1 MENTDY
7 LRLEDGST
15 LAYQHRPGTSPGV
28 IFFPGFKSDMG
39 GTKALAL
46 DAWCAARGQQYTRFD
61 YSGHGASSG
70 AFEEGSIGRWRDDA
84 LAVLDQ
90 VTTGPQ
96 VIVGSSMGGWMMLL
110 VALARPERLAG
121 LVGIAAAPDFTG
133 RMQARLDLGQ
143 RTQLEQTGYCDIPN
157 DYDDGQPY
165 RISRH
170 MLEEGSNHFLLE
182 QSIDIDLPVRLIHGQ
197 LDEDVPWQLSLE
209 ISESLLSSDV
219 ELQLVKSGD
228 HRLSEPQDLER
239 LTDTLQALLD
249 RLAGPA

>member
-1 MENTDY
+1 MTDTDY

-15 LAYQHRPGTSPGV
+15 LAYHHRPGSSPGV

-70 AFEEGSIGRWRDDA
+70 VFEEGSIGRWLEDA
-84 LAVLDQ
+84 LAILDE

-110 VALARPERLAG
+110 AARARPERLAG
-121 LVGIAAAPDFTG
+121 LVGIASAPDFTE
-133 RMQARLDLGQ
+133 RMKTRLDETQQGQ
-143 RTQLEQTGYCDIPN
+143 LQATGYCDIPN

-165 RISRH
+165 RISQH
-170 MLEEGSNHFLLE
+170 MLDEGASHLLLGKPIGIE
-182 QSIDIDLPVRLIHGQ
+182 LPIRLIHGQ
-197 LDEDVPWQLSLE
+197 CDEDVPWQLSLE
-209 ISESLLSSDV
+209 IAERVSSGDV
-219 ELQLVKSGD
+219 EVQLVKTGD
-228 HRLSEPQDLER
+228 HRLSEQRDLQR
-239 LTDTLQALLD
+239 LMNTLQVLLD
-249 RLAGPA
+249 ALSD